1 MWLDVAKTLN
11 VNGKIRIQCCRDDN
25 SMIVGRTASK
35 FWCYCHRCKES
46 RSVSVGL
53 RSIKDIINDK
63 RLLQELKTQS
73 PQNRLP
79 KLTEIPA
86 DAAVWYLKY
95 GISNADVSKYGIGY
109 SQKYKRVCIPLAQN
123 AGMQMRAVYPYQEPK
138 YLNVELKPNAYKSLV
153 FDTGRHKG
161 DKITICVEDV
171 LSAIKI
177 RKAGYHAIALIG
189 TNVRGKWNQIQQHRN
204 TIVSWFDSDAAGK
217 HAYTELHKLCEL
229 TGTRFQSVHTEHDPK
244 VYTQEEIQRIINGI
258 D

>member
-35 FWCYCHRCKES
+35 LWCYCHRCKES

-79 KLTEIPA
+79 KLTETPA

-153 FDTGRHKG
+153 FDTGRRKG
-161 DKITICVEDV
+161 DKITICVEV
-171 LSAIKI
+171 VILAI
-177 RKAGYHAIALIG
+177 
-189 TNVRGKWNQIQQHRN
+189 
-204 TIVSWFDSDAAGK
+204 
-217 HAYTELHKLCEL
+217 
-229 TGTRFQSVHTEHDPK
+229 TRFQQHCILPSSISVTALCVLALTMRCRMALDDLVSHVHL
-244 VYTQEEIQRIINGI
+244 RACGI
-258 D
+258 EQDAPTLKSR